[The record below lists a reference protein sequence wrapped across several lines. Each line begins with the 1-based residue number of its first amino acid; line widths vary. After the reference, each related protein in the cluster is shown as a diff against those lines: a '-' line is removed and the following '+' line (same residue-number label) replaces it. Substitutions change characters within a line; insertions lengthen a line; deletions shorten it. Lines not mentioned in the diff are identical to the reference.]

1 MPKGKKAKKKVKKTN
16 RAGQGSYFRNHRS
29 QFIIGGMVTFLVA
42 VLAAAYIYI
51 IRNYTV
57 TTVYVEGSV
66 HYTNEEIIEMVME
79 GRYGSNSLL
88 LAARYKDKSIVGVPF
103 VEKMDVSVLDPHT
116 IRIEVYEKALA
127 GYVEYLERYMYFDKD
142 GIMVG
147 SVTERREDIPE
158 VTGIS
163 YERIVYNEKMDTP
176 RDELFQLVLNV
187 TQLIR
192 QYELSIR
199 RIDFN
204 SGMEITMY
212 TGSVRILLGRREQY
226 DEPLSAL
233 SGILKEAEGMKG
245 TFHMEE
251 YSRKNDKVVFVTE
264 ED

>member
-1 MPKGKKAKKKVKKTN
+1 MG
-16 RAGQGSYFRNHRS
+16 RW
-29 QFIIGGMVTFLVA
+29 GGIHYRKILWLLPVF
-42 VLAAAYIYI
+42 LAAAVFLYL
-51 IRNYTV
+51 RFGCSLV
-57 TTVYVEGSV
+57 TLEVTGCTYYENQELRSWLSEGGLEDQSWFLYLKLKFGDAPV
-66 HYTNEEIIEMVME
+66 IPFIEHIEV
-79 GRYGSNSLL
+79 
-88 LAARYKDKSIVGVPF
+88 DF
-103 VEKMDVSVLDPHT
+103 VDMHT
-116 IRIEVYEKALA
+116 LRLQVYEKEII
-127 GYVEYLERYMYFDKD
+127 GCIPYMGEFVCFDKD

-204 SGMEITMY
+204 YGMEITMY